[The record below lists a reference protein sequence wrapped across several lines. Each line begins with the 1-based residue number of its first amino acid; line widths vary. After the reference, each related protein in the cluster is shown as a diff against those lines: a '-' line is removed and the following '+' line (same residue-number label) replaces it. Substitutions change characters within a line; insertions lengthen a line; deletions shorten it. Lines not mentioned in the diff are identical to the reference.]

1 MRKPTQKKWP
11 IVLVAA
17 AFIAAAAAAPA
28 LAEQKFEEKFAK
40 TVPLSKTGTLYL
52 ANVSGDIEVLTWK
65 DAQVKIEAVKISK
78 ADSLEKAKENAAKV
92 TIEVTGEAERVSVET
107 KYPKRQG
114 GFWGGDSISVSVDYK
129 VWVPE
134 QAAVEIKSV
143 SGDVQIA
150 PIGGKARIDSV
161 SGNVGLRGAAGA
173 DVKLVSGDLKMENIA
188 GDAFIKAVSGD
199 IDVTRIKGS
208 IEADA
213 VSGDIVLEDVSE
225 AQTVD
230 IKTVSGNVT
239 YYRPAP
245 GGRPLRAQDPQRR
258 RPDDHPRRLRLRP
271 RGQHVQRRHR
281 QRIRDHR
288 QRQDLAEGDP
298 RDGRQGRGHAHP
310 QELQRQRRPEE
321 EVNRGHNTI
330 FRISGG
336 GGRAAPF
343 FV

>member
-11 IVLVAA
+11 IVLVAV
-17 AFIAAAAAAPA
+17 AFIAAVAAAPA

-92 TIEVTGEAERVSVET
+92 TIEVTGGAERVSVET

-134 QAAVEIKSV
+134 EAAVEIKSI

-173 DVKLVSGDLKMENIA
+173 DVKLVSGDLEMENIA

-239 YYRPAP
+239 YTGQLRA
-245 GGRPLRAQDPQRR
+245 GGRYELKTHSGDVRMTIPADA
-258 RPDDHPRRLRLRP
+258 
-271 RGQHVQRRHR
+271 GF
-281 QRIRDHR
+281 
-288 QRQDLAEGDP
+288 DLEANTFSGDIVSEFEITVS
-298 RDGRQGRGHAHP
+298 GK
-310 QELQRQRRPEE
+310 
-321 EVNRGHNTI
+321 
-330 FRISGG
+330 ISPKEIHGTVGKGG
-336 GGRAAPF
+336 ATLILKSFSGN
-343 FV
+343 VDLKKK